1 MYHQEE
7 PDLTIR
13 RINNFIR
20 SKHKGAM
27 MNTKD
32 AYKQKLEAEL
42 ELARAKVSEFKAK
55 ARNFSADN
63 RIETA
68 KHLEELER
76 GVETAK
82 SKLKE
87 LGEAGEDGWEK
98 IRDGVEHA
106 MKALHKVISDVG
118 EKFKG
123 R

>member
-1 MYHQEE
+1 
-7 PDLTIR
+7 
-13 RINNFIR
+13 
-20 SKHKGAM
+20 

-98 IRDGVEHA
+98 IKDGVEHA